1 MAQHKP
7 RVLLIGVG
15 RFGRQHLIEWQS
27 LERAGKLEIA
37 GVVVSSIQSRERLE
51 KECDLP
57 VSTTLSARL
66 LESVDAVDIATPSN
80 THYKLIKRCLP
91 HAHVLVE
98 KPVAYSRSQLQS
110 LQALVKQHR
119 HVLFVGH
126 LFRFHPV
133 VVELKNMVQQNPQ
146 SPILLEGT
154 FTNPYEERSADLDL
168 NLDFLHYFDIADFI
182 LHKTPTVHSCT
193 RKDWVNR
200 VSLQYPGKT
209 AALFELGWRGDQ
221 RTRIFDVLYPD
232 QRISCNFA
240 DNTISIRTR
249 TDSFLKVLPAEL
261 VALRTELE
269 TFLDVISGKKRD
281 YVGLKTAGRVLDVAM
296 TSKPRKP
303 PKRPNIAVIG
313 GGIFGTSCA
322 AKLAELG
329 DVTLFERHD
338 AFLTEA
344 SYNNQ
349 WRHHAGFHYARS
361 DETVFQINRSRDA
374 FEAVYGDAID
384 RSVDSYFCTAN
395 SAEII
400 TRERYLAACKSH
412 DLKFKIKHPPRDM
425 LDRDAVSLS
434 LLTNE
439 SIYNLK
445 KLRDIATRRVT
456 NKKHIKV
463 RLGTL
468 VSSGKLAEDGRK
480 LLTYKDKRGRHT
492 EAFDYV
498 INTTYAGRNLF
509 SKWFGFAKAPLR
521 YDLFELP
528 VVEVPAGKLSVTVLD
543 GPFCAMISNGV
554 EGMFSLSHI
563 HESLLVSTVTED
575 GLPPKTGRPKSNWH
589 NIVKHCQQY
598 FPILSKARY
607 VGSRVG
613 LRTIYAYQDDGRVVD
628 YDGRPTV
635 VSNHGFGC
643 WSILAGKVITSVAN
657 ANDLFNEI
665 EKEIRQT
672 SEVS

>member
-1 MAQHKP
+1 
-7 RVLLIGVG
+7 
-15 RFGRQHLIEWQS
+15 
-27 LERAGKLEIA
+27 
-37 GVVVSSIQSRERLE
+37 
-51 KECDLP
+51 
-57 VSTTLSARL
+57 
-66 LESVDAVDIATPSN
+66 
-80 THYKLIKRCLP
+80 
-91 HAHVLVE
+91 
-98 KPVAYSRSQLQS
+98 
-110 LQALVKQHR
+110 
-119 HVLFVGH
+119 
-126 LFRFHPV
+126 
-133 VVELKNMVQQNPQ
+133 
-146 SPILLEGT
+146 
-154 FTNPYEERSADLDL
+154 
-168 NLDFLHYFDIADFI
+168 
-182 LHKTPTVHSCT
+182 
-193 RKDWVNR
+193 
-200 VSLQYPGKT
+200 
-209 AALFELGWRGDQ
+209 
-221 RTRIFDVLYPD
+221 VLYPD

-240 DNTISIRTR
+240 DNTISVKTR
-249 TDSFLKVLPAEL
+249 TDSSLKVLPAEL

-269 TFLDVISGKKRD
+269 TFLDVISGKKRE
-281 YVGLKTAGRVLDVAM
+281 YVDLKTAGRVLDVAIA
-296 TSKPRKP
+296 SKPKKP
-303 PKRPNIAVIG
+303 PNRPKIAVVG

-322 AKLAELG
+322 AKLSELG

-344 SYNNQ
+344 SNNNQ
-349 WRHHAGFHYARS
+349 WRHHTGFHYARS
-361 DETVFQINRSRDA
+361 DETVFQIKRSTDA
-374 FEAVYGDAID
+374 FEAVYGDAVD
-384 RSVDSYFCTAN
+384 RSVDSYFCTAK

-400 TRERYLAACKSH
+400 TRERYLAACRSH
-412 DLKFKIKHPPRDM
+412 DLEFKIKHPPREM

-439 SIYNLK
+439 SIYDLE
-445 KLRDIATRRVT
+445 KLRKIATRRVT
-456 NKKHIKV
+456 NKKHIRV
-463 RLGTL
+463 RLSTL

-480 LLTYKDKRGRHT
+480 LLTYKDTRGRHT

-528 VVEVPAGKLSVTVLD
+528 VVEVPAAIKLSVTVLD

-563 HESLLVSTVTED
+563 HESLLSSTVTED

-589 NIVKHCQQY
+589 NIKKHCEQY

-607 VGSRVG
+607 VGSRIG

-635 VSNHGFGC
+635 GSNHGFGC
-643 WSILAGKVITSVAN
+643 YSILAGKIITSVSN
-657 ANDLFNEI
+657 ADDLFLEI